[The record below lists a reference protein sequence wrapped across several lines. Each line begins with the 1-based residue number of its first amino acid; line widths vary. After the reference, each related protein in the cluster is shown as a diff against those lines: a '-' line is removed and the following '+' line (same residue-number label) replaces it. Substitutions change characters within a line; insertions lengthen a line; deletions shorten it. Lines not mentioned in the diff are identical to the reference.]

1 MLFIDEFTED
11 LSNFIESL
19 VIENGNNKPKKIQEN
34 WRDQLRTKIRTLAD
48 HYGGGNI
55 GRDRGP
61 SFVIGDGLLFFN
73 KYIIQYL
80 INIFIGFTDK

>member
-11 LSNFIESL
+11 LSSFIESL
-19 VIENGNNKPKKIQEN
+19 VIEKNGNNNTKKIQEN
-34 WRDQLRTKIRTLAD
+34 WREQLRTKIRTLAD

-61 SFVIGDGLLFFN
+61 SFVIGDGLLFNQLLSNPNFN
-73 KYIIQYL
+73 
-80 INIFIGFTDK
+80 